1 MKAIIQSVNP
11 EHVFN
16 MRVSGKRFPL
26 KRIEVRKSA
35 PKETPFKA
43 YIYETKQKEKSFVST
58 TIDGVKTE
66 VIIRRG
72 GCGKVVGEYICRKVE
87 IVRADNM
94 IQAYYSNRPETRV
107 TDEQLF
113 AYANGRPLKFLYM
126 EDVIFYDKPKELGEF
141 WAYNKELHNRFENEE
156 NFCCYDGTNEYGELI
171 NECAVFNKNITRCYS
186 CWEEWSGWCHRIT
199 RPPQSWCYVE
209 ELEE

>member
-1 MKAIIQSVNP
+1 MKAIIQSINP

-66 VIIRRG
+66 VIIRRS
-72 GCGKVVGEYICRKVE
+72 GCGKVVGEYICRKVA
-87 IVRADNM
+87 IVRAHNV
-94 IQAYYSNRPETRV
+94 IQAHYNNCPETRL
-107 TDEQLF
+107 TDEQLW
-113 AYANGRPLKFLYM
+113 AYASGKPLKFLYM
-126 EDVIFYDKPKELGEF
+126 EDVIFYDKPKELSEF
-141 WAYNKELHNRFENEE
+141 RG
-156 NFCCYDGTNEYGELI
+156 FCSKK
-171 NECAVFNKNITRCYS
+171 AKCYS
-186 CWEEWSGWCHRIT
+186 DIIRHCNDTHLTWKCNPLT
-199 RPPQSWCYVE
+199 RAPQSWCYVE
-209 ELEE
+209 ELEEL

>member
-1 MKAIIQSVNP
+1 MKSIIQSINP

-16 MRVSGKRFPL
+16 MRFGGKRFSL
-26 KRIEVRKSA
+26 KRIEVRKTS
-35 PKETPFKA
+35 PDETPFKA
-43 YIYETKQKEKSFVST
+43 YIYETKQKEKSFISK
-58 TIDGVKTE
+58 TIDGVETK

-94 IQAYYSNRPETRV
+94 IQAYYSNRPETRL

-141 WAYNKELHNRFENEE
+141 YRRLSEKVLEEGDYDCRKDENVI
-156 NFCCYDGTNEYGELI
+156 CLDYWDGGGDNCQDCPFGGKVYL
-171 NECAVFNKNITRCYS
+171 
-186 CWEEWSGWCHRIT
+186 T

>member
-1 MKAIIQSVNP
+1 MKSIIQSINP

-16 MRVSGKRFPL
+16 MRFGGKRFPL
-26 KRIEVRKSA
+26 KRIEVRKTS
-35 PKETPFKA
+35 PDETPFKA
-43 YIYETKQKEKSFVST
+43 YIYETKQKEKSFISK
-58 TIDGVKTE
+58 TIDGVETK

-141 WAYNKELHNRFENEE
+141 RYPCVDKYEYCQGCRYGSIIISPDEEEYALYHRGYYE
-156 NFCCYDGTNEYGELI
+156 NFDTVCN
-171 NECAVFNKNITRCYS
+171 NRV
-186 CWEEWSGWCHRIT
+186 T

-209 ELEE
+209 ELEERNELSAIRI

>member
-1 MKAIIQSVNP
+1 MKSIIQSINP

-16 MRVSGKRFPL
+16 MRFGGKRFPL
-26 KRIEVRKSA
+26 KRIEVRKTS
-35 PKETPFKA
+35 PDETPFKA
-43 YIYETKQKEKSFVST
+43 YIYETKQKEKSFISK
-58 TIDGVKTE
+58 TIDGVETK

-94 IQAYYSNRPETRV
+94 IQAYYSNRPETRL

-141 WAYNKELHNRFENEE
+141 KKPCAADENCYLCEKSGFTPDMLLDCF
-156 NFCCYDGTNEYGELI
+156 NFL
-171 NECAVFNKNITRCYS
+171 
-186 CWEEWSGWCHRIT
+186 T

-209 ELEE
+209 EKED

>member
-1 MKAIIQSVNP
+1 MKSIIQSINP

-16 MRVSGKRFPL
+16 MRFGGKRFPL
-26 KRIEVRKSA
+26 KRIEVRKTS
-35 PKETPFKA
+35 PDETPFKA
-43 YIYETKQKEKSFVST
+43 YIYETKQKEKSFISK
-58 TIDGVKTE
+58 TIDGVETK
-66 VIIRRG
+66 VIVRRG

-141 WAYNKELHNRFENEE
+141 YTLCEPNKRTKRCDRCEYA
-156 NFCCYDGTNEYGELI
+156 FCTVLGKKP
-171 NECAVFNKNITRCYS
+171 VTRA
-186 CWEEWSGWCHRIT
+186 
-199 RPPQSWCYVE
+199 PQSWCYVE
-209 ELEE
+209 ELEEL

>member
-1 MKAIIQSVNP
+1 MKSIIQSINP

-16 MRVSGKRFPL
+16 MRFGGKRSPL
-26 KRIEVRKSA
+26 KRIEVRKTA
-35 PKETPFKA
+35 PDETPFKA
-43 YIYETKQKEKSFVST
+43 YIYETKQKEKSFISK
-58 TIDGVKTE
+58 TIDGVETK

-94 IQAYYSNRPETRV
+94 IQAYYSNRLETRL

-113 AYANGRPLKFLYM
+113 AYANGKPLKFLYM

-141 WAYNKELHNRFENEE
+141 RKH
-156 NFCCYDGTNEYGELI
+156 CEYAG
-171 NECAVFNKNITRCYS
+171 NIMTLS
-186 CWEEWSGWCHRIT
+186 CFPDTCNSCKLMRIT
-199 RPPQSWCYVE
+199 RSPQSWCYVE
-209 ELEE
+209 ELED

>member
-1 MKAIIQSVNP
+1 MKSIIQSINP

-16 MRVSGKRFPL
+16 MRFGGKRFPL
-26 KRIEVRKSA
+26 KRIEVRKTA
-35 PKETPFKA
+35 PDETPFKA
-43 YIYETKQKEKSFVST
+43 YIYETKQKEKSFISK
-58 TIDGVKTE
+58 TIDGVETK

-126 EDVIFYDKPKELGEF
+126 EDVIFSDKPKELGEF
-141 WAYNKELHNRFENEE
+141 KKSCAADENCYLCEKSGFTPDMLLDCF
-156 NFCCYDGTNEYGELI
+156 NFL
-171 NECAVFNKNITRCYS
+171 
-186 CWEEWSGWCHRIT
+186 T

>member
-1 MKAIIQSVNP
+1 MKSIIQSINP

-16 MRVSGKRFPL
+16 MRFGGKRFPL
-26 KRIEVRKSA
+26 KRIEVRKTS
-35 PKETPFKA
+35 PDETPFKA
-43 YIYETKQKEKSFVST
+43 YIYETKQKEKSFISK
-58 TIDGVKTE
+58 TIDGVETK

-141 WAYNKELHNRFENEE
+141 KKPCAADENCYLCEKSGFTPDMLLDCF
-156 NFCCYDGTNEYGELI
+156 NFL
-171 NECAVFNKNITRCYS
+171 
-186 CWEEWSGWCHRIT
+186 T

>member
-1 MKAIIQSVNP
+1 MKSIIQSINP

-16 MRVSGKRFPL
+16 MRFGGKRFPL
-26 KRIEVRKSA
+26 KRIEVRKTA
-35 PKETPFKA
+35 PDETPFKA
-43 YIYETKQKEKSFVST
+43 YIYETKQKEKSFISK
-58 TIDGVKTE
+58 TIDGVETK

-94 IQAYYSNRPETRV
+94 IQAYYSNRLETRL

-113 AYANGRPLKFLYM
+113 AYANGKPLKFLYM

-141 WAYNKELHNRFENEE
+141 RKPCDADENCYLCEKSGFTPDMLLDCF
-156 NFCCYDGTNEYGELI
+156 NFL
-171 NECAVFNKNITRCYS
+171 
-186 CWEEWSGWCHRIT
+186 T

-209 ELEE
+209 EKEE